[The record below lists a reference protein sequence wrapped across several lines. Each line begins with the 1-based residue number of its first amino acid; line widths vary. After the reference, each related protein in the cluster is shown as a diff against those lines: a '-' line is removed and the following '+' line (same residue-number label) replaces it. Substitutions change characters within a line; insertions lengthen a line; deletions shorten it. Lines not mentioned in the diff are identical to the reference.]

1 MELKFKNGL
10 IKIKPHNH
18 SETAKIAIKSS
29 SFKAKLSTWGDEI
42 YFKTPFK
49 GVKLDDKA
57 TDLINLGEIA
67 YWVEGNSIAIGF
79 GPTPASKGNEIRLVS
94 PTNIW
99 ASFNPNPQNLDIL
112 RGLNDNDIVE
122 FLN

>member
-1 MELKFKNGL
+1 MQLKFKNGL
-10 IKIKPHNH
+10 IKINPYNH
-18 SETAKIAIKSS
+18 SETAEIAIKSS

-79 GPTPASKGNEIRLVS
+79 GPTPASKANEIRLVS

-99 ASFNPNPQNLDIL
+99 ASFDPNPKNLDIF
-112 RGLNDNDIVE
+112 RVLNDGDIVE

>member
-1 MELKFKNGL
+1 MELKFKNGS
-10 IKIKPHNH
+10 IKINPFND
-18 SETAKIAIKSS
+18 SDTAMIAIKSS
-29 SFKAKLSTWGDEI
+29 NFKAKLNTWGEEI
-42 YFKTPFK
+42 YFKTTFK

-99 ASFNPNPQNLDIL
+99 ARFDPNPKNLDIL
-112 RGLNDNDIVE
+112 KSLNDNDIVE

>member
-1 MELKFKNGL
+1 MELKFNNKL
-10 IKIKPHNH
+10 IKIKPIDQ
-18 SETAKIAIKSS
+18 SDTAKIAMKSS
-29 SFKAKLSTWGDEI
+29 GFKAKLNTWGDER

-57 TDLINLGEIA
+57 RDLINLGEIA

-79 GPTPASKGNEIRLVS
+79 GPTPASIGGEIRLVS

-99 ASFNPNPQNLDIL
+99 AKFDPNNINLHIL
-112 RGLNDNDIVE
+112 RSLNDNDIVE
-122 FLN
+122 FLP